1 MTEKVVTYRRCLK
14 SSGIPPC
21 NLSAC
26 KAVQSVATVTRD
38 EVPGEVRCNENLPGR
53 QYKNSLQYNVFNRKN
68 RDSLF
73 LENI

>member
-21 NLSAC
+21 NLFAC

-38 EVPGEVRCNENLPGR
+38 EVSGEV
-53 QYKNSLQYNVFNRKN
+53 
-68 RDSLF
+68 